1 MPIKIP
7 DNLPAKQRLEAEN
20 IFVMSEHRAMSQDIR
35 PLEVVV
41 LNLMPNKIDTETQL
55 MRLLGNTPIQVNI
68 TLLTTASYTSKNTS
82 EEHLLNFYKTWDE
95 IKHLKFDGLIVTGA
109 PIELLPW
116 KEVAYWYELKQILDW
131 SCSHV
136 WSCFFI
142 CWGAQASLQHFYGIE
157 KHELSSKKFGVFTHK
172 KLKSDSILLRGFDD
186 KFLVPVS
193 RHTEVLKE
201 DVEKE
206 ESLEILSESKDS
218 GLYIVRDKSTRR
230 LFIFNHS
237 EYEADSLK
245 NEYDRDVNK
254 NLPIEVPENYFPD
267 NDPNRQPVLSWR
279 AHSYLLYNNWINYY
293 VYQSTPFDFNKIG

>member
-7 DNLPAKQRLEAEN
+7 DDLPAKQRLKAEN

-55 MRLLGNTPIQVNI
+55 MRLLGNTPIQINI

-82 EEHLLNFYKTWDE
+82 KEHLINFYKTWDE

-116 KEVAYWYELKQILDW
+116 EEVAYWDELKQILDW
-131 SCSHV
+131 SRTHV

-142 CWGAQASLQHFYGIE
+142 CWGAQAALHHFYGIE
-157 KHELSSKKFGVFTHK
+157 KHELPSKKFGVFTHK

-186 KFLVPVS
+186 EFLVPVS
-193 RHTEVLKE
+193 RHTEVFKE
-201 DVEKE
+201 DIEKE
-206 ESLEILSESKDS
+206 EKLEILSESKDS

-230 LFIFNHS
+230 LFVFNHS

-267 NDPNRQPVLSWR
+267 NDPSKQPVLSWR
-279 AHSYLLYNNWINYY
+279 AHSYLLYNNWLNYY

>member
-82 EEHLLNFYKTWDE
+82 EEHLLNFYKTWGE

-186 KFLVPVS
+186 EFLVPVS

-245 NEYDRDVNK
+245 NEYDRDMNK

>member
-1 MPIKIP
+1 
-7 DNLPAKQRLEAEN
+7 
-20 IFVMSEHRAMSQDIR
+20 MSEHRAMSQDIR

-68 TLLTTASYTSKNTS
+68 TLLTTASYTSKNTN

>member
-116 KEVAYWYELKQILDW
+116 KEVAYWCELKQILDW

-186 KFLVPVS
+186 EFLVPVS

>member
-7 DNLPAKQRLEAEN
+7 DDLPAKQRLKAEN

-116 KEVAYWYELKQILDW
+116 GEVAYWNELKQILDW
-131 SCSHV
+131 SRTHV
-136 WSCFFI
+136 WSSFFI
-142 CWGAQASLQHFYGIE
+142 CWGAQAALNHFYGIE
-157 KHELSSKKFGVFTHK
+157 KHELPNKKFGVFTHK

-186 KFLVPVS
+186 EFLVPVS

-201 DVEKE
+201 DIEKE

-245 NEYDRDVNK
+245 NEYVRDVNK

-267 NDPNRQPVLSWR
+267 NDPSRQPVLSWR
-279 AHSYLLYNNWINYY
+279 AHSYLLYNNWLNYY

>member
-186 KFLVPVS
+186 EFLVPVS

>member
-157 KHELSSKKFGVFTHK
+157 KHVLSSKKFGVFTHK

-186 KFLVPVS
+186 EFLVPVS

-201 DVEKE
+201 DVENE

>member
-68 TLLTTASYTSKNTS
+68 TLLTTASYTSKNTN

>member
-82 EEHLLNFYKTWDE
+82 EEHLLNFYKTWGE

-186 KFLVPVS
+186 EFLVPVS

-201 DVEKE
+201 DVENE

-245 NEYDRDVNK
+245 NEYDRDMNK

>member
-1 MPIKIP
+1 
-7 DNLPAKQRLEAEN
+7 
-20 IFVMSEHRAMSQDIR
+20 MSEHRAMSQDIR

-68 TLLTTASYTSKNTS
+68 TLLTTASYTSKNTN

-218 GLYIVRDKSTRR
+218 GL
-230 LFIFNHS
+230 
-237 EYEADSLK
+237 
-245 NEYDRDVNK
+245 
-254 NLPIEVPENYFPD
+254 
-267 NDPNRQPVLSWR
+267 
-279 AHSYLLYNNWINYY
+279 LYCER
-293 VYQSTPFDFNKIG
+293 

>member
-7 DNLPAKQRLEAEN
+7 DNLPARKKLEAEN
-20 IFVMSEHRAMSQDIR
+20 IFVMPEHRAMSQDIR

-41 LNLMPNKIDTETQL
+41 LNLMPNKIDTETQI

-82 EEHLLNFYKTWDE
+82 EEHLLNFYQTWDE
-95 IKHLKFDGLIVTGA
+95 IKHRKFDGLIVTGA

-116 KEVAYWYELKQILDW
+116 EEVAYWDELKQILDW

-142 CWGAQASLQHFYGIE
+142 CWGAQAALQHFYNIE
-157 KHELSSKKFGVFTHK
+157 KHELPNKKFGVFTHK
-172 KLKSDSILLRGFDD
+172 KLKSNSILLRGFDD
-186 KFLVPVS
+186 EFLVPVS

-201 DVEKE
+201 DIEKDE
-206 ESLEILSESKDS
+206 RLEILSESKDS
-218 GLYIVRDKSTRR
+218 GLYIVRDKSARR
-230 LFIFNHS
+230 LFVFNHS
-237 EYEADSLK
+237 EYEANSLK

-254 NLPIEVPENYFPD
+254 NLPIDVPENYFPD
-267 NDPNRQPVLSWR
+267 NDPSRQPVLSWR
-279 AHSYLLYNNWINYY
+279 AHSYLLYNNWLNYY
-293 VYQSTPFDFNKIG
+293 VYQSTPFDFNKIS

>member
-82 EEHLLNFYKTWDE
+82 EEHLLNFYKTWGE

-186 KFLVPVS
+186 EFLVPVS

>member
-1 MPIKIP
+1 
-7 DNLPAKQRLEAEN
+7 
-20 IFVMSEHRAMSQDIR
+20 MSQDIR

-186 KFLVPVS
+186 EFLVPVS

>member
-1 MPIKIP
+1 MRWM
-7 DNLPAKQRLEAEN
+7 L
-20 IFVMSEHRAMSQDIR
+20 
-35 PLEVVV
+35 
-41 LNLMPNKIDTETQL
+41 TE
-55 MRLLGNTPIQVNI
+55 
-68 TLLTTASYTSKNTS
+68 SKNTS

-186 KFLVPVS
+186 EFLVPVS

>member
-1 MPIKIP
+1 
-7 DNLPAKQRLEAEN
+7 
-20 IFVMSEHRAMSQDIR
+20 MSEHRAMSQDIR

-186 KFLVPVS
+186 EFLVPVS